1 RLRGAP
7 GGHDLRR
14 RHRPPPRPRLHR
26 GHPRWQ
32 ARPPPSLVD
41 QRGDPHPRALPEH
54 PPPLRPREGL
64 RGIPAGENAKLSG
77 TERMDAN
84 GRIIAPSIVG
94 AGCRIPFHGGGD
106 MKKFR
111 NVVWEGRFQPFH
123 RGHCEYVRRLL
134 DYGERVW
141 IYVVANEVSTE
152 VVEDPSRLPVPEFT
166 RAVDPHHAPSKN
178 VLPLWLRCL
187 IVQRAVASEFG
198 PDAPISVSSGRRL
211 DLDWA
216 YYEKNL
222 PPDRVFLTPLRDS
235 FEDVKAASDRKSTRL
250 NSSHV
255 KIS

>member
-1 RLRGAP
+1 
-7 GGHDLRR
+7 
-14 RHRPPPRPRLHR
+14 
-26 GHPRWQ
+26 
-32 ARPPPSLVD
+32 
-41 QRGDPHPRALPEH
+41 
-54 PPPLRPREGL
+54 
-64 RGIPAGENAKLSG
+64 
-77 TERMDAN
+77 
-84 GRIIAPSIVG
+84 
-94 AGCRIPFHGGGD
+94 

-187 IVQRAVASEFG
+187 IVERAVASEFG

-235 FEDVKAASDRKSTRL
+235 FEDVKAASWQKLGERCERL
-250 NSSHV
+250 DVSDLPRISATMIRERLASGADVSDLLPPVV
-255 KIS
+255 KELLEEFGYLERLMAASALA

>member
-1 RLRGAP
+1 
-7 GGHDLRR
+7 
-14 RHRPPPRPRLHR
+14 
-26 GHPRWQ
+26 
-32 ARPPPSLVD
+32 
-41 QRGDPHPRALPEH
+41 
-54 PPPLRPREGL
+54 
-64 RGIPAGENAKLSG
+64 
-77 TERMDAN
+77 
-84 GRIIAPSIVG
+84 
-94 AGCRIPFHGGGD
+94 

-211 DLDWA
+211 AWIGPTTRRTCRPIA
-216 YYEKNL
+216 CSSRPFAIPSKTSRR
-222 PPDRVFLTPLRDS
+222 PPGR
-235 FEDVKAASDRKSTRL
+235 
-250 NSSHV
+250 SSARGV
-255 KIS
+255 SAWT